1 MIRKKVNMRLPKA
14 LKTAVEYIR
23 RNKWLTVTSLLVM
36 SLTFFLTSVF
46 VVAAF
51 GSDKILKELE
61 ARPQIT
67 AYFKDDASEPEI
79 LAVKERLE
87 ATGLTSSVD
96 YVSKEKALEIFMG
109 LSQENPALLEGISS
123 NVLPASLEV
132 KAKNLADLPKLAKD
146 LEQEPLLEDLQ
157 FYKDVVEKFRRLTET
172 VRLAGLGLVG
182 TLSLISILIVLITIG
197 MTISS
202 RSEEI
207 EIMRLVGASDW
218 QIRGPF
224 LLQGALLGV
233 VSAMVAVTLV
243 GLLFP
248 LVMPRVSG
256 SLTGISFP
264 QTTPAFLFG
273 LLLGEAVLGAL
284 IGSFGSWVAVR
295 KYLKV

>member
-1 MIRKKVNMRLPKA
+1 MSTLPKS

-23 RNKWLTVTSLLVM
+23 RNRWLTLTGLLVM
-36 SLTFFLTSVF
+36 TLTFFLTSVF
-46 VVAAF
+46 AVAAIF
-51 GSDKILKELE
+51 SNKILRELE

-67 AYFKDDASEPEI
+67 AYFKDDASEQEI

-87 ATGLTSSVD
+87 ATGLISNID
-96 YVSKEKALEIFMG
+96 YVSKEEALEIFMG

-132 KAKNLADLPKLAKD
+132 RAKNLSDLPRLAEI

-172 VRLAGLGLVG
+172 ARTIGFGLVA
-182 TLSLISILIVLITIG
+182 TLSLISVLIVLITIG

-202 RSEEI
+202 RGEEI

-233 VSAMVAVTLV
+233 VSAAISVVLLC
-243 GLLFP
+243 LLFP
-248 LVMPRVSG
+248 LVIPRTSEA
-256 SLTGISFP
+256 LAGISLP
-264 QTTPAFLFG
+264 TLTPTFLLG
-273 LLLGEAVLGAL
+273 LLVGEMGFGGL
-284 IGSFGSWVAVR
+284 IGSFGSWIAVR
-295 KYLKV
+295 KYLRV